1 MLSIGGFFTKGIEK
15 IKDFVFNDD
24 SKRIL
29 GRSKSN
35 EDRKRAR
42 SARSGRQGDDA
53 DDSNDQYKTPRGRS
67 EGTR

>member
-1 MLSIGGFFTKGIEK
+1 MLSIGGFFNKGIEK

-29 GRSKSN
+29 
-35 EDRKRAR
+35 
-42 SARSGRQGDDA
+42 ARSGRQGDDA